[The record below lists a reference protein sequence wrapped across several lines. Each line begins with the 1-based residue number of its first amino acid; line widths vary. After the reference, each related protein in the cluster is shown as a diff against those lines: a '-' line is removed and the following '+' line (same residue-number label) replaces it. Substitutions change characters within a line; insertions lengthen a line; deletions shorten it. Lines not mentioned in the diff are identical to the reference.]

1 MPSNTQS
8 GRNTKAHSASAE
20 QSNSSAT
27 SHQAPH
33 IRSEDVRKFVEGV
46 KFPANKIQLV
56 EFAKQKNA
64 PSEIVDLLEQ
74 LPTPEFG
81 SANSEKLTEYNSI
94 DELLREIEK
103 VE

>member
-1 MPSNTQS
+1 M
-8 GRNTKAHSASAE
+8 
-20 QSNSSAT
+20 SS

-33 IRSEDVRKFVEGV
+33 ISSREVKKFIEGA
-46 KFPANKIQLV
+46 KFPANKLKLV
-56 EFAKQKNA
+56 EYAKQKNA

-81 SANSEKLTEYNSI
+81 SANAEKLTEYNSI
-94 DELLREIEK
+94 DELLGEIEK